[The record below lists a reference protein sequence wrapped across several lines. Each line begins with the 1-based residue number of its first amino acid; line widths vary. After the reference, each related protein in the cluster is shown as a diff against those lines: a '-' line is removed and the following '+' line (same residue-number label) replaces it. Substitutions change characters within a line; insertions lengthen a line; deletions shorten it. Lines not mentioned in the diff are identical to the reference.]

1 MVLRLQYAK
10 LAPEAMSGF
19 LQTRQALE
27 GSALGK
33 ALVELVY
40 LRVSQING
48 CSYCL
53 EKHAASLRSAGVSNA
68 QIDTLAA
75 WRISPHFSARERA
88 ALAWVEAVADIAGT
102 GAPDS
107 TYDAVRAHFDDKEVA
122 DLSFAAA
129 LMSAMNRLAISMR
142 M

>member
-1 MVLRLQYAK
+1 M
-10 LAPEAMSGF
+10 G
-19 LQTRQALE
+19 
-27 GSALGK
+27 
-33 ALVELVY
+33 LVELVY

-53 EKHAASLRSAGVSNA
+53 EKHAGSLRAQGVSEA
-68 QIDTLAA
+68 QLDTLAA
-75 WRISPHFSARERA
+75 WRISPHFSERERA
-88 ALAWVEAVADIAGT
+88 ALAWVEAVTDIAGT

-107 TYDAVRAHFDDKEVA
+107 VYDAVRAHFDDKEVV

-129 LMSAMNRLAISMR
+129 LMNALNRLAISMR